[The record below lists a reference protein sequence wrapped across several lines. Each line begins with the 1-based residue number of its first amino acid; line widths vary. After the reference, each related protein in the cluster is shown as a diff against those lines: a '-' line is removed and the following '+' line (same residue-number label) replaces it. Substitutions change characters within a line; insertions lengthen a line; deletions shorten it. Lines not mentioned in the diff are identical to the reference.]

1 MVRRLRDKTV
11 RLVVLKSRD
20 GEIRRKRRD
29 QIRPRKNEMKEYI
42 RQMDIMYRRRE
53 RERRSE
59 RRTNTGKTANNPKNK
74 RDKKIKENKKT
85 LMKPYDELLK

>member
-29 QIRPRKNEMKEYI
+29 QIRPRKNEKKEYI
-42 RQMDIMYRRRE
+42 RQTDIMYRRRE
-53 RERRSE
+53 RERRSK

-74 RDKKIKENKKT
+74 EIRKSKRIKKHQ
-85 LMKPYDELLK
+85 

>member
-29 QIRPRKNEMKEYI
+29 QIRPRKNEKKEYI

-53 RERRSE
+53 KERRSE

-74 RDKKIKENKKT
+74 KR
-85 LMKPYDELLK
+85 